1 MKINLP
7 IFKDEDAKDAV
18 TYQSWRWD
26 LTVYRHAGSR
36 DRTLLLYAIRS
47 LQGYPGELVW
57 SSGTDITLDEV
68 LTILDKHYNNVKALD
83 TLNQELFQMRMADKE
98 TVSDWG
104 VCLSQH
110 LQILATSFPNR
121 FPPECVVELKR
132 DRFYGRLP
140 KRLKAMVAYLKVGP
154 QVRTYSGYLRAAR
167 EAEKEDSIELSQSP
181 RAPATDGPSKPRA
194 TSFFPLQKL
203 KGSQPFTKKPAIHLA
218 QLEEEGVDDSKDPE
232 SDNPDGIKGV
242 TEEFMV
248 RLARAVKDA
257 QTDEKHCYHCS
268 SPEHFIRNCPL
279 MKAARDKKQ
288 LNGKEG
294 TAMVKGAQTLQNW
307 PTLQRAPTGG
317 SGGIES
323 SSQTPFL
330 NLDPFQ

>member
-26 LTVYRHAGSR
+26 MMVYRCAGCR
-36 DRTLLLYAIRS
+36 DRTLLPYAIRS
-47 LQGYPGELVW
+47 LQGYPGKLVW

-83 TLNQELFQMRMADKE
+83 ALNQELFQMRMADKE

-104 VCLSQH
+104 VHLSQH
-110 LQILATSFPNR
+110 LQILVVSFPNG
-121 FPPECVVELKR
+121 FPPEHVAELKR
-132 DRFYGRLP
+132 DCFYGGLP

-154 QVRTYSGYLRAAR
+154 QVRTYSDYLRATR
-167 EAEKEDSIELSQSP
+167 EAEKEDTIELSQSP

-194 TSFFPLQKL
+194 TSFFPLRKL
-203 KGSQPFTKKPAIHLA
+203 KGNQPFTKKPAMHLT
-218 QLEEEGVDDSKDPE
+218 QLEEEGTDNGKDPE
-232 SDNPDGIKGV
+232 SDNPDGINRV

-257 QTDEKHCYHCS
+257 QVAEKCCYHCN
-268 SPEHFIRNCPL
+268 SPEHFIRNWLP
-279 MKAARDKKQ
+279 
-288 LNGKEG
+288 G
-294 TAMVKGAQTLQNW
+294 T
-307 PTLQRAPTGG
+307 R
-317 SGGIES
+317 S
-323 SSQTPFL
+323 S
-330 NLDPFQ
+330 